1 MVKPPAIRD
10 GDSQYLR
17 TILGHFLFY
26 EFAKVY
32 TQLNLGGYMAISAWI
47 QQRRSL
53 IFLLILLAALL
64 PILVQIAWPF
74 LTATVLASIIAIIM
88 NPVKEWLR
96 VRLGRAGLATLL
108 TTFATVS
115 ILGIIL
121 AVVGFTLTRE
131 VTTLYE
137 EFSRNSLNEGDWP
150 ALITTTSDRI
160 VDALATRL
168 PIDKKAIQT
177 ELMNGM
183 KAFSGYLVSNIGLA
197 VSEIAS
203 FLVTGLMV
211 TIILYCLLKWGEGW
225 IARIVSLAPLDP
237 AVAGNLI
244 RTIHSSVVAN
254 VNGTLAVV
262 AAQGVLLYLG
272 FWFLGMR
279 SPLLWG
285 AFGGL
290 FSIIPVV
297 GASLVWGPVAI
308 GFLLMGAY
316 WKALILCL
324 WAALVVGS
332 ADNVLRSM
340 IVGKHEKQH
349 PLLVAF
355 AAIGGTYA
363 FGILGILLGPLVI
376 SLTAALV
383 KEINELIFADKMT
396 ESETPRDPNPAI
408 TTISRNQVCGI
419 ACGSCSMPTGDCL
432 LPTNHYFSQIVV
444 LNG

>member
-1 MVKPPAIRD
+1 
-10 GDSQYLR
+10 
-17 TILGHFLFY
+17 
-26 EFAKVY
+26 
-32 TQLNLGGYMAISAWI
+32 MAISAWI

-53 IFLLILLAALL
+53 IFLFILLAALL
-64 PILVQIAWPF
+64 PILVRIAWPF
-74 LTATVLASIIAIIM
+74 LTAIVLASIIAIIM
-88 NPVKEWLR
+88 NPVKEWLC
-96 VRLGRAGLATLL
+96 VRLGRAGLATIL
-108 TTFATVS
+108 TTFATIA
-115 ILGIIL
+115 ILGIVL
-121 AVVGFTLTRE
+121 TVVGFTLTRE

-137 EFSRNSLNEGDWP
+137 EFSQNSLREGDWP
-150 ALITTTSDRI
+150 ALVTATSNRI

-168 PIDKKAIQT
+168 PINKEAIQT

-183 KAFSGYLVSNIGLA
+183 KAVSGYLVGNIGLA
-197 VSEIAS
+197 FSEITH

-211 TIILYCLLKWGEGW
+211 TIILYCLLKWGEDW
-225 IARIVSLAPLDP
+225 VARILSLTPLDT
-237 AVAGNLI
+237 AIAGNLI
-244 RTIHSSVVAN
+244 KAIHSSVVAN

-285 AFGGL
+285 AIGGL

-297 GASLVWGPVAI
+297 GASLVWGPVVI
-308 GFLLMGAY
+308 GFLIMGAY

-332 ADNVLRSM
+332 ADNVLRSI

-349 PLLVAF
+349 PMLIAF

-383 KEINELIFADKMT
+383 KEINQLIS
-396 ESETPRDPNPAI
+396 SEKITDPE
-408 TTISRNQVCGI
+408 TLQ
-419 ACGSCSMPTGDCL
+419 D
-432 LPTNHYFSQIVV
+432 LP
-444 LNG
+444 